1 MFRQAAIRWLSL
13 QFHTAQ
19 AKWRTESSSVP
30 LCSGQ
35 QGSRR
40 QTLKGE
46 YEFAVNA
53 RAASSRLEET
63 LADDA
68 LLGRMGSEEACVFL
82 SRTASREKLF
92 SSFFCWARE
101 VSLRLCA
108 AASFSYPPLQSLIL
122 TALIAYA
129 LRVATHATAC
139 AWRSEDNVQESAL
152 SCQRVVSGIKFR
164 SSVLTASPFIVE
176 PFQWLLVIVEKGF
189 SVYVTLAVSELT
201 L

>member
-13 QFHTAQ
+13 QFLTAQ

-40 QTLKGE
+40 QALKGE
-46 YEFAVNA
+46 YEFAVIA
-53 RAASSRLEET
+53 RAASRRLEET

-82 SRTASREKLF
+82 SHTASREKLF

-108 AASFSYPPLQSLIL
+108 AEPYTLKPPANFSYPPLQSLIL

-129 LRVATHATAC
+129 LHVATHATAC
-139 AWRSEDNVQESAL
+139 GWRSEDNVQESAL
-152 SCQRVVSGIKFR
+152 SCQCVVSGIKFR

-176 PFQWLLVIVEKGF
+176 PFQ
-189 SVYVTLAVSELT
+189 
-201 L
+201 